1 MIEEQGRVV
10 AIEHG
15 AVWIEVLGKTA
26 CSGCTASVGCG
37 QGLLEGLGAGRQRK
51 RIRALSV
58 MPLKVGDSVVV
69 GIREDFLLRSTLAVY
84 LLPLLGLFISAI
96 VAQWFGFGEPLVIF
110 AAFLGFAS
118 VWAVVRSASR
128 RQMRDP
134 ALQPVVLRALPG
146 VPDAYARRTAF

>member
-1 MIEEQGRVV
+1 MIEEQGRVM

>member
-1 MIEEQGRVV
+1 MIEEQGRVM

-37 QGLLEGLGAGRQRK
+37 QGLLEGLGAGRQCK

>member
-37 QGLLEGLGAGRQRK
+37 QRLLEGLGAGRQCK

>member
-96 VAQWFGFGEPLVIF
+96 VTQWFGFGEPLVIF

>member
-96 VAQWFGFGEPLVIF
+96 VTQWFGFGEPLVIF

-118 VWAVVRSASR
+118 VWVVVRSASR

-146 VPDAYARRTAF
+146 VPDVYARRTAF